1 MVHDCQPCL
10 AGNPLVLES
19 GPERIEGDWWRTP
32 ASRDYYQARSSHGRR
47 CWVYWDRRSGAWF
60 LHGLFG

>member
-1 MVHDCQPCL
+1 MHQQP
-10 AGNPLVLES
+10 
-19 GPERIEGDWWRTP
+19 WRTP